1 MPELPEAER
10 ARREVERVLGRRIV
24 AVEDSDTYVSRPHA
38 PGEIADAL
46 TGRRLTAT
54 HRRGKFI
61 WVETDGDGPELGLHL
76 GMAGRISIDEVPH
89 PRWDRFVLEFE
100 DGTRLALRDRR
111 RLGRAVIAPDF
122 SHVGPDAEEVSRAE
136 FRERIGRGRA
146 PVKARLL
153 DQKAISGV
161 GNLLADE
168 ILWQARIDPRRR
180 TGDLSTEE
188 LDELRRVTRRV
199 IRKAIRGGGAHVGE
213 LIPHREENGHCPR
226 DGEPLSRARIGGRT
240 TYWCPREQK

>member
-1 MPELPEAER
+1 VPELPEAER
-10 ARREVERVLGRRIV
+10 ARRAVETVVGKRIV
-24 AVEDSDTYVSRPHA
+24 EVDDSDTYVSRPHS

-46 TGRRLTAT
+46 TGRRLTGV

-61 WVETDGDGPELGLHL
+61 WAETDGGGPELGLHL
-76 GMAGRISIDEVPH
+76 GMAGHISIDDEPH
-89 PRWDRFVLEFE
+89 PRWDRFVLRFE

-111 RLGRAVIAPDF
+111 RLGRAVVAPDF
-122 SHVGPDAEEVSRAE
+122 SHVGPDAEEVTRKE

-146 PVKARLL
+146 PIKARLM
-153 DQKAISGV
+153 DQTAISGV

-168 ILWQARIDPRRR
+168 ILWQARIHPRRR
-180 TGDLSTEE
+180 TNELSEEE

-199 IRKAIRGGGAHVGE
+199 IRNAIRRGGAHTGK

-226 DGEPLSRARIGGRT
+226 CGEPLYRDRIGGRT
-240 TYWCPREQK
+240 TYWCPKEQT